1 MAFTPRRL
9 EDGRICCSR
18 AEALCKTCEAHFRRE
33 SLGLRTNQAVPDP
46 YATALQDTSV
56 EVTPFMDPR
65 YAESKG
71 RIPPDGYAI
80 GLALRA
86 AREAEQ

>member
-1 MAFTPRRL
+1 MSFTPRRL
-9 EDGRICCSR
+9 ADGRICCSR
-18 AEALCKTCEAHFRRE
+18 AEALCQTCEAHFRRE

-46 YATALQDTSV
+46 YAEALKHTAV
-56 EVTPFMDPR
+56 EPSPFMDPR

-71 RIPPDGYAI
+71 RIPPDGYRI

-86 AREAEQ
+86 AQEAEQ